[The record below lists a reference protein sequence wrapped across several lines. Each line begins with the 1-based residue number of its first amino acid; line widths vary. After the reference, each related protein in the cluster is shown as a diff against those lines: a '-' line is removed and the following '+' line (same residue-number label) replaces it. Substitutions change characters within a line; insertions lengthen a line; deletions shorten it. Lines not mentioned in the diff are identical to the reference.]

1 MSKEQHSDPAE
12 EKRSSSSE
20 IAEENRSEEE
30 NTNES
35 CDVCGT
41 EVASWKADR
50 NSGIRIVIR

>member
-12 EKRSSSSE
+12 EKRSSSNE
-20 IAEENRSEEE
+20 ITEESKLNEES
-30 NTNES
+30 TIES

>member
-1 MSKEQHSDPAE
+1 MSKEQHSDPTEAN
-12 EKRSSSSE
+12 SSSSNE
-20 IAEENRSEEE
+20 IAEENRLKEEK
-30 NTNES
+30 NTES